1 MLLLLSSLVNAA
13 QYSSVNLLN
22 NNLSTVAEQS
32 SIPEQPERPSIKLNW
47 NQNESAYKKKM
58 SNSETSEIV
67 IPTLV
72 IVGLLVLNA
81 FILLIILRCRNK
93 RLVIRA
99 DKNDLSSSHLNW
111 KIVIS
116 SLLFIA
122 EKIALT
128 KWRNYRMPEC
138 WYFCILFYI

>member
-99 DKNDLSSSHLNW
+99 DKNDLSSSHLN
-111 KIVIS
+111 
-116 SLLFIA
+116 
-122 EKIALT
+122 
-128 KWRNYRMPEC
+128 
-138 WYFCILFYI
+138 